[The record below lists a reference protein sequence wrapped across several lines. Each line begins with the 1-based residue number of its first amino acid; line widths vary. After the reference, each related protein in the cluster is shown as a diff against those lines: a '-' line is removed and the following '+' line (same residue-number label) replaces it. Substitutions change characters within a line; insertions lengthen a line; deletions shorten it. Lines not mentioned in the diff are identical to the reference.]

1 MLLRQAIR
9 YQVISPFVLKPLL
22 IVPRFYSTNPK
33 ETFYTLEE
41 VAKHDNEDDCW
52 MVINGKVY
60 DVTDYIDDHPG
71 GDVILDVRFKFTILS
86 SFITYTF
93 LFLGSWERCYS

>member
-1 MLLRQAIR
+1 MLLRQAFR
-9 YQVISPFVLKPLL
+9 YHVISPFVLKPLS
-22 IVPRFYSTNPK
+22 IVPRFYSTNPS
-33 ETFYTLEE
+33 ETYFTLEE

-71 GDVILDVRFKFTILS
+71 GDVILDVRFIFNVLS
-86 SFITYTF
+86 SIT
-93 LFLGSWERCYS
+93 